1 MTTRLH
7 PVFGTPLP
15 QSWQVLPVDEVKSP
29 EPSSCV
35 AGPFGSNI
43 SSKYFV
49 EQGIPVIRGKNLRD
63 DLTPFVAEGFVFVS
77 EERAKHYRAQHVRAG
92 DLVFTCWGTIGQVGR
107 IPEDSP
113 FPEYI
118 ISNKQLKLR
127 ANAALA
133 DSRFLFYYFASPQM
147 VAYVRNRAIGSAVPG
162 INLGILKALPVAL
175 PSLSTQRR
183 IASILSA
190 YDDLIEN
197 NTRRIQILEAM
208 AQAIYR
214 EWFVE
219 FRFPGHEGVRMVDSA
234 LGPIPEG
241 WSVIGIGEVVQTLGG
256 GTPSK
261 AVPAYWEDG
270 VFTWYTPTDLTKSGS
285 MFIERSAAR
294 ISLLGLSRSSATA
307 FPARAV
313 MMTSRATIGV
323 VSITTVEAA
332 TNQGFI
338 TCVANE
344 RLGEYHLYFWLLAN
358 VGLFSALAS
367 GATFKEI
374 SRSKF
379 RPIPIAVPP
388 PDLERRFHEAIAP
401 IGDLILNLQRQTS
414 NLRSTRDLL
423 LPRLISGEI
432 DVSDL
437 DLGDAEPAA

>member
-1 MTTRLH
+1 VIADSVSWKRVRLGEVLHVKHGFAFSGEFFSDRGDYVVVTPGNFHESGGFKHKSGTEKFYSAEPPVQYVLTTGDLIIAMT
-7 PVFGTPLP
+7 
-15 QSWQVLPVDEVKSP
+15 
-29 EPSSCV
+29 
-35 AGPFGSNI
+35 
-43 SSKYFV
+43 
-49 EQGIPVIRGKNLRD
+49 EQ
-63 DLTPFVAEGFVFVS
+63 AEGLLGS
-77 EERAKHYRAQHVRAG
+77 SG
-92 DLVFTCWGTIGQVGR
+92 L
-107 IPEDSP
+107 IPENGKYLHNQRIGLVDILRSDRMD
-113 FPEYI
+113 
-118 ISNKQLKLR
+118 KQ
-127 ANAALA
+127 
-133 DSRFLFYYFASPQM
+133 FLYNLFNTAG
-147 VAYVRNRAIGSAVPG
+147 VRSQIQATATGSKVRHTAPARIEAVEV
-162 INLGILKALPVAL
+162 LLP
-175 PSLSTQRR
+175 PLSEQRR

-197 NTRRIQILEAM
+197 NTRRIQILEEM

-219 FRFPGHEGVRMVDSA
+219 FRFPGHEGVRMVDSG
-234 LGPIPEG
+234 LGLIPEG
-241 WSVIGIGEVVQTLGG
+241 WRVAAIGEVVRTLGG

-261 AVPAYWEDG
+261 QVPAYWEAG
-270 VFTWYTPTDLTKSGS
+270 TFTWYTPTDLTKSGS
-285 MFIERSAAR
+285 MFIEQSGTR
-294 ISLLGLSRSSATA
+294 ITPLGLSRSSATA
-307 FPARAV
+307 FPARSV

-344 RLGEYHLYFWLLAN
+344 RLGEYHLYFWLLSN
-358 VGLFSALAS
+358 VDLFAALAS

-388 PDLERRFHEAIAP
+388 PDLERRFHEAIAS
-401 IGDLILNLQRQTS
+401 IGDLILNLQRQSS
-414 NLRSTRDLL
+414 NLRQTRDLL